1 MLSLIIARKWNVN
14 QSLIELGKMWVNYT
28 EPIRSILNWISLAG
42 VIILTG
48 IFVWC
53 LWVVFVYD
61 RSCKK

>member
-1 MLSLIIARKWNVN
+1 MVSLIIAHKWDVN

-28 EPIRSILNWISLAG
+28 EPIRPILDWLSLAG
-42 VIILTG
+42 VITLTG

-61 RSCKK
+61 GSRGR